1 MMVDDVVCSRM
12 RMYQEPMDI
21 IEILTVSDAATVQ
34 RMSRRFLRV
43 VANRTHHNTP
53 YRQCF
58 RWRVLL
64 PLKSQLKIYSPGNLT
79 RGRRRHCP
87 LSIPEKKNQYRKEIP
102 GPDSPE
108 RLSRISSVSFSSP
121 LSTSLLLQLYSGSQR
136 QGTMLECIL
145 GHGRCSRD
153 S

>member
-43 VANRTHHNTP
+43 VANRTHHYTP

-64 PLKSQLKIYSPGNLT
+64 PLKPQLKIYSPGNLT

-87 LSIPEKKNQYRKEIP
+87 LSIPEKKISIERKHWKFRDQSGFHIFHRYP
-102 GPDSPE
+102 FHLLCQ
-108 RLSRISSVSFSSP
+108 RLYFCSFP
-121 LSTSLLLQLYSGSQR
+121 
-136 QGTMLECIL
+136 L
-145 GHGRCSRD
+145 GHSAREPCWNVF
-153 S
+153 